1 MDNSQ
6 LKASAA
12 VWQSRQ
18 NQLIYET
25 GRFTLDLSGLSHTDL
40 LGLLWVMEEDIAFSV
55 FALSIVAPRLVPELK
70 RAISYMT
77 ELRERQQ
84 EAFEKEVEV
93 TDNHICRI
101 KKKLAHESV

>member
-1 MDNSQ
+1 MDKRQ

-40 LGLLWVMEEDIAFSV
+40 LGLPWVTEEDIAYSV
-55 FALSIVAPRLVPELK
+55 FALTTVAPRLIPELK
-70 RAISYMT
+70 HAISYMT
-77 ELRERQQ
+77 ELHERQQ
-84 EAFEKEVEV
+84 EAFAKEVEV
-93 TDNHICRI
+93 TDNHIYRI
-101 KKKLAHESV
+101 QRKLAHEPV